1 MKNRIV
7 QQFRIWRAVNQ
18 ATRGGQPDAIK
29 KLFEE
34 NPGLKARFPDG
45 QIERVLK
52 GIGENKRLVELS
64 QRPRQYAVSCGTGE
78 LACGLMWFGMAGS
91 GLWSLLVPSSVGNG
105 RIGMAITI
113 ACFLAGWFLLLAGK
127 RLVVQPRIGYFA
139 LRPEKFRWA
148 GMIVGM
154 AVGMIVAVVIARW
167 LATEHAQAARSAAKS
182 IHQAVSTATV
192 NLPATRKDIAIMA
205 GTGVLNAL
213 LYLMVNAVSIRKHRW
228 KWACLA
234 VLLLIPP
241 ATIGWLSG
249 DMAHRQLPMNF
260 LQSLIWLASGSVTL
274 AWFLRHHK
282 PIAPE
287 AE

>member
-18 ATRGGQPDAIK
+18 AARGGQPDAIK

-34 NPGLKARFPDG
+34 NPELKARFPDG

-52 GIGENKRLVELS
+52 AVGENKRLVELS
-64 QRPRQYAVSCGTGE
+64 QRPRQYAVTCGTGE

-91 GLWSLLVPSSVGNG
+91 GLWSLHMPASVGNG

-113 ACFLAGWFLLLAGK
+113 VCFLAGWFLLLAGK

-139 LRPEKFRWA
+139 LRPEKSRWV
-148 GMIVGM
+148 GTIGGM
-154 AVGMIVAVVIARW
+154 AIGAIVAVVFARW
-167 LATEHAQAARSAAKS
+167 LATEHASATMSAAKS
-182 IHQAVSTATV
+182 IHQAVSTPAV
-192 NLPATRKDIAIMA
+192 NLPTTRKDIAIMA
-205 GTGVLNAL
+205 GTGMLNAF
-213 LYLMVNAVSIRKHRW
+213 LYLMVNAVSIRQHRW

-241 ATIGWLSG
+241 ASLGWLAG

-260 LQSLIWLASGSVTL
+260 LQSLVWLASGTVTL
-274 AWFLRHHK
+274 VCFLRQHK
-282 PIAPE
+282 PLAVE
-287 AE
+287 TE